1 MSISS
6 LINRWFVKK
15 RGMAIAIAFS
25 GSGIGS
31 MILNPMASHLIET
44 VSWQRAFIA
53 LALVLVA
60 VNIPV
65 SLLIIRNK
73 PADMG
78 LMPYGAEIETGIDE
92 KRDTARSIPRKE
104 AIRLPAFWV
113 FALAMLGAGV
123 IGTGM
128 QQHIN
133 GYLTDM
139 GYSATFAAGI
149 FSMVM
154 AFLIGGKIVLGWI
167 FDRFGAKAGSIWV
180 CTILSLSAALFLFVK
195 YPGMPY
201 VFAVCFGIAYSILSV
216 PPSFLTSDL
225 FGQGAY
231 SANYGVVNMF
241 LCAGMAIGSPISAF
255 IYDFTGS
262 YRPAWLLYSGIA
274 LVILA
279 LMLVVIKSLSRYR
292 ASSQIMKWKD
302 EMSVQ
307 EL

>member
-6 LINRWFVKK
+6 LVNRWFVKK

-44 VSWQRAFIA
+44 VSWQMAFIA
-53 LALVLVA
+53 LALVLVS

-73 PADMG
+73 PEDMG
-78 LMPYGAEIETGIDE
+78 LMPYGAEKEPRKLKNADNL
-92 KRDTARSIPRKE
+92 ARSIPRKE
-104 AIRLPAFWV
+104 AVRLPAFW
-113 FALAMLGAGV
+113 ALGLAMLCAGI

-133 GYLTDM
+133 AYLTDL
-139 GYSATFAAGI
+139 GYSAPFAASI

-154 AFLIGGKIVLGWI
+154 AFLIGGKIALGWI
-167 FDRFGAKAGSIWV
+167 FDRLGAKAGAIWV

-195 YPGMPY
+195 YPGMPF

-225 FGQGAY
+225 FGPGAY
-231 SANYGVVNMF
+231 SANYGVINMF

-262 YRPAWLLYSGIA
+262 YRPAWFLYSGMA

-279 LMLVVIKSLSRYR
+279 LMLAVIKGISRYR
-292 ASSQIMKWKD
+292 ATSQVG
-302 EMSVQ
+302 EM
-307 EL
+307 EGGF